1 MKKKRFLLLLLCC
14 IMAGA
19 AVAETL
25 SLQQAKVVAGDF
37 MRNHAKRSVPMKL
50 SHKITPKGAAV
61 DKASLYVFSAEQK
74 NDGFVIVAGDSRVPA
89 VLGYSDSGTFDE
101 GEIPEALQQLL
112 DSYAMQIQAL
122 DASGNIELNSVSR
135 EPIAPMLTTQWSQ
148 QSPYNMLLPMVSGT
162 RAMAGTA
169 TVAMAQVMNYYK
181 SPQHPSKVIPAYTTP
196 SLGVSVPSLPVSD
209 FDWDLMSDCYLKN
222 DTSSMNAAAV
232 AKLMQYCA
240 QSQGLDFKVNSTLS
254 TIPKMLQAMT
264 TYFDYKRSARVISRM
279 NYSTSEWEDAI
290 YNELA
295 MQHPVICSAKKD
307 NSYQAFVCDGCDS
320 QGLFHVNW
328 GLSGQYNG
336 YFRLNVLNV
345 DELGTGSTAWPSGF
359 VSDQMAIVG
368 LSPGANQM
376 PSFGLTASTVT
387 LHSYVNTRESFTQF
401 FQAVVSGRFY
411 NYTTQTVTIDYG
423 WGLFKG
429 DSVMVNIYG
438 AYVSNLTPDAYVN
451 NEQKLLKFGYHVGD
465 GTYTIRQMYST
476 RNAYNWHL
484 CEGADKNYLEVVIR
498 GDSSFITP
506 HDNAAPVDVTVNSIT
521 AQGNMHPNRP
531 IDITVNMTNNNDS
544 EFNMLYMFAN
554 GTRKGTAIVSAP
566 QGESTDAYFRYV
578 PTTTGNHV
586 LSFSFNQDGSEP
598 IGADTLQ
605 IQAMPTAKLTAVA
618 QPLNVTDVTQR
629 IITDDKFALELAV
642 TNTASTPY
650 NEDISV
656 ALFKNQDN
664 PTFLQLRALNQHLE
678 LEPGETDTLLFELD
692 EVVDNWQYYARA
704 YYYSNGN
711 QVALCTTGTY
721 TVRFPGQVENTW
733 AVATRVDPAEG
744 GMINFENG
752 VNDSTAVADQTVVF
766 SVTTNEGYKLNDVFV
781 LTQEGDTVEISLED
795 GFYRFVMP
803 QCDVTVVA
811 SFLAYHNVTVADA
824 VAAGG
829 VITVNADQATL
840 GDEMTVMAR
849 PNVGWRLQD
858 VTVTCGNDTLS
869 LTVVGDGGIFRFI
882 MPDDDVKVT
891 AQFVRSTGDRFEL
904 VTNID
909 ELTADGI
916 YMIANQ
922 RYDRAMKHFSADQR
936 TFTGTGVGEWIDEE
950 KSILMVSDQ
959 ACMFSLSDKSNGS
972 IIVNGD
978 TTVYVMAD
986 LYTGNGYLKSD
997 NEDIILVNSA
1007 PRTRAYLT
1015 FDSEA
1020 NNCMIQYVEK
1030 PSQLSSQWPS
1040 VRYINATDQFNV
1052 LAGDEDPVWLYKLV
1066 DSHTVNVETV
1076 TGGTVTVTSASL
1088 EDGTVQ
1094 RGTEVTFII
1103 QPDETYT
1110 VAGVAVTTAIGDT
1123 LDVVLDSETGIYSFV
1138 MPGDDVTITA
1148 QFELLPP
1155 EPLKGDVNG
1164 DHAVNMDDL
1173 TVLINFL
1180 LTGDESLIVVELADC
1195 DDVEGVTMD
1204 DLTALINYLLT
1215 STW

>member
-1 MKKKRFLLLLLCC
+1 
-14 IMAGA
+14 MAGA

-50 SHKITPKGAAV
+50 SHKITPQGASA
-61 DKASLYVFSAEQK
+61 DKASLYVFSAECK

-112 DSYAMQIQAL
+112 DSYAAQIQAL
-122 DASGNIELNSVSR
+122 DASGNIMVNSVPR
-135 EPIAPMLTTQWSQ
+135 EPIVPMLTTQWSQ
-148 QSPYNMLLPMVSGT
+148 QSPYNMLLPMVNGT
-162 RAMAGTA
+162 RAVAGTA

-181 SPQHPSKVIPAYTTP
+181 FPQHPSKVIPSYTTS

-209 FDWDLMSDCYLKN
+209 FDWELMSDCYLKN

-254 TIPKMLQAMT
+254 TIMKVLQAMT
-264 TYFDYKRSARVISRM
+264 TYFDYKRSARAISRM
-279 NYSTSEWEDAI
+279 NYSTSEWEDMI
-290 YNELA
+290 YSELA
-295 MQHPVICSAKKD
+295 MQHPVICAAKKD
-307 NSYQAFVCDGCDS
+307 NSYQAFVCDGCDT

-336 YFRLNVLNV
+336 YYRLNVLNV
-345 DELGTGSTAWPSGF
+345 DELGTGSAAWPSGF

-368 LSPGANQM
+368 LAPGANQM
-376 PSFGLTASTVT
+376 PSFGLTSSTVT
-387 LHSYVNTRESFTQF
+387 LHSYVNTRESFTKF

-411 NYTTQTVTIDYG
+411 NYTSQTVTIDYG
-423 WGLFKG
+423 WGLLKG
-429 DSVMVNIYG
+429 DSIMVNISG
-438 AYVSNLTPDAYVN
+438 AYVSNLAPDSYVN
-451 NEQKLLKFGYHVGD
+451 NSERLLKFGYYVGD
-465 GTYTIRQMYST
+465 GTYTIRQIYSV
-476 RNAYNWHL
+476 RNAYNWHV

-498 GDSSFITP
+498 GDSCFITP
-506 HDNAAPVDVTVNSIT
+506 HGNAAPVDVTVNGIT
-521 AQGNMHPNRP
+521 TQGNMHPSRP
-531 IDITVNMTNNNDS
+531 IDIIVNMTNNNDS
-544 EFNMLYMFAN
+544 EFNTLYMFVN

-566 QGESTDAYFRYV
+566 QGESTDACFRYV
-578 PTTTGNHV
+578 PATTGDHV

-598 IGADTLQ
+598 IATDTLH

-642 TNTASTPY
+642 TNTATTPY
-650 NEDISV
+650 DEDISV

-704 YYYSNGN
+704 YYYSNGK
-711 QVALCTTGTY
+711 QVTLCTTGTY
-721 TVRFPGQVENTW
+721 TIRFPGQLENTW
-733 AVATRVDPAEG
+733 AVATRVEPTEG

-766 SVTTNEGYKLNDVFV
+766 SVTTNEGYKLNDVLV
-781 LTQEGDTVEISLED
+781 ITQEGDTVDTTLED
-795 GFYRFVMP
+795 GLYRFVMP

-840 GDEMTVMAR
+840 GDELMITAR
-849 PNVGWRLQD
+849 PNVGWRLVD
-858 VTVTCGNDTLS
+858 VIATCGGDTLS
-869 LTVVGDGGIFRFI
+869 LTAVSYDGGFRFI
-882 MPDDDVKVT
+882 MPDNDVKVT

-904 VTNID
+904 VTSVD
-909 ELTADGI
+909 QLTDDGI

-922 RYDRAMKHFSADQR
+922 RYDRAMKHYSAGQR
-936 TFTGTGVGEWIDEE
+936 TFKGTEVGEWIDED
-950 KSILMVSDQ
+950 KSIVLASDQ
-959 ACMFSLSDKSNGS
+959 ACMFTLSDKSNGS
-972 IIVNGD
+972 ITVNGD
-978 TTVYVMAD
+978 TTVYVKAD
-986 LYTGNGYLKSD
+986 LSTGNGYLMVD
-997 NEDIILVNSA
+997 NEDVVLVNSA
-1007 PRTRAYLT
+1007 PRTRAHLT
-1015 FDSEA
+1015 FDSVA
-1020 NNCMIQYVEK
+1020 NNCLIQYVEK
-1030 PSQLSSQWPS
+1030 PSQLFSQWPS
-1040 VRYINATDQFNV
+1040 MSYNNDTDQFMI
-1052 LAGDEDPVWLYKLV
+1052 LAGNDNPVWLYKLV
-1066 DSHTVNVETV
+1066 DSHTVNVEAV

-1103 QPDETYT
+1103 QPDETYS

-1123 LDVVLDSETGIYSFV
+1123 VDVVLDNETGIYSFA

-1155 EPLKGDVNG
+1155 EPLMGDVNG
-1164 DHAVNMDDL
+1164 DQAVNMDDL
-1173 TVLINFL
+1173 TALINFL

-1204 DLTALINYLLT
+1204 DLTVLINFLL
-1215 STW
+1215 SGTW